1 MNKINTKSPQEQFEE
16 QRQMLLKRGKFVEK
30 DCTVSMFGANLYGI
44 LVALPFVTAV
54 ILAFVFGGNSVRHI
68 VSFSIDLIIFA
79 GILIL
84 SIPVHEGLHAL
95 FWGLARGSFKGIRFG
110 VVVRALTPFCAC
122 AYPFRRIQYLIGLIA
137 PFLVL
142 AIGLCVAACLTGFWA
157 LCAAAATNALLAG
170 GDLLIAF
177 RLIFSKGK
185 YFLDHP
191 ERCGFVAFIEEK
203 T

>member
-16 QRQMLLKRGKFVEK
+16 QRQTLLKRGKFVEK

-122 AYPFRRIQYLIGLIA
+122 AYPFRPRCSGSTPPPRCWRCHA
-137 PFLVL
+137 GR
-142 AIGLCVAACLTGFWA
+142 AGA
-157 LCAAAATNALLAG
+157 LCPSSRSPQSL
-170 GDLLIAF
+170 
-177 RLIFSKGK
+177 
-185 YFLDHP
+185 
-191 ERCGFVAFIEEK
+191 
-203 T
+203 